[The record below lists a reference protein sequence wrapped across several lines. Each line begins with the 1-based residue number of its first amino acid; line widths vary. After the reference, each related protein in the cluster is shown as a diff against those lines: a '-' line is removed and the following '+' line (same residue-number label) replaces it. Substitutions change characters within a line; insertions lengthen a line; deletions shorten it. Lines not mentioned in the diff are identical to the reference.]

1 MVYKTQISGKN
12 KTINMLINK
21 NIGQVIE
28 SMLDYGTFCKK
39 GGICMVSKRMQ
50 FALLISIF
58 TLFGCASG
66 NSATQTVNKTEL
78 LFTGDKKA
86 IEHESMLSV
95 MQLYH
100 SVDENDIKEIAF
112 LENMKPQNNESFV
125 TNVRNA
131 DGELRSV
138 SALKTLSEDVVST
151 VEKQKEAERKK
162 REIEKKTKLARQAGI
177 PSDENGLFPLYTTTY
192 GVDCYGCNFNNGQ
205 GNTAMGVKLDINKG
219 VLLPNGSWQ
228 PGIQYGKYY
237 VIAAD
242 PGIPMCSVLKV
253 YDHGLRGSGISPDK
267 PFEAI
272 VLDRGGAIRGTH
284 VDLYIGS
291 ENSGAIQ
298 KVSNTSA
305 KAQIIRLGGMKNGS
319 CPL

>member
-1 MVYKTQISGKN
+1 
-12 KTINMLINK
+12 
-21 NIGQVIE
+21 
-28 SMLDYGTFCKK
+28 
-39 GGICMVSKRMQ
+39 MVSKRMQ

-151 VEKQKEAERKK
+151 VEKQKEAERKS
-162 REIEKKTKLARQAGI
+162 EK
-177 PSDENGLFPLYTTTY
+177 
-192 GVDCYGCNFNNGQ
+192 
-205 GNTAMGVKLDINKG
+205 
-219 VLLPNGSWQ
+219 
-228 PGIQYGKYY
+228 
-237 VIAAD
+237 
-242 PGIPMCSVLKV
+242 
-253 YDHGLRGSGISPDK
+253 
-267 PFEAI
+267 
-272 VLDRGGAIRGTH
+272 
-284 VDLYIGS
+284 
-291 ENSGAIQ
+291 
-298 KVSNTSA
+298 
-305 KAQIIRLGGMKNGS
+305 
-319 CPL
+319 